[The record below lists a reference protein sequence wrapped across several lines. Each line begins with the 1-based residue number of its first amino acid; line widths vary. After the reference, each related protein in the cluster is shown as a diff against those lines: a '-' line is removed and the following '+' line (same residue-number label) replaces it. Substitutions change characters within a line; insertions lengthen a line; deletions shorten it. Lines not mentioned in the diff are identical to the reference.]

1 MLLVSSTDFFHSK
14 LFYKKS
20 FRITISV
27 VNGLD
32 PDQDRH
38 NVGPDLGPNCL
49 RMTKVD
55 ASKERVKFCKLT
67 IHLSVLELGICQH
80 IDCSR
85 IKMSGLQES

>member
-1 MLLVSSTDFFHSK
+1 MAI
-14 LFYKKS
+14 
-20 FRITISV
+20 RV

-38 NVGPDLGPNCL
+38 IVGDLGPNCL
-49 RMTKVD
+49 GMMKVA
-55 ASKERVKFCKLT
+55 ASKERVKFDYKLT

-85 IKMSGLQES
+85 IKMSGLQDS